1 MHRLGD
7 RLDRRDALPADT
19 PCEAAL
25 TLFLRDPDCRA
36 LAVVAG
42 DRPIGL
48 LAREPFLARMEVRGA
63 GARPVR
69 DVLEPDALAADAD
82 EPVEAFLA
90 RVLPERPAALLNGFI
105 IVRDGAYA
113 GVCDLA
119 RLAGAGRAA
128 TPRDKG
134 GKAGRAAAARAP
146 ESQSS
151 GPALIERLRA
161 QAREPIE
168 HARAAAEALARMR
181 LPHGAAAHVEVIAEA
196 AKSTLALLDVT
207 VDLQRAEAGRLELQP
222 AAQRL
227 QELMDAIE
235 TNWRARVETAGVTL
249 FVSYDGQP
257 DFAAMVDPARLTQVF
272 DALIGHAMVHA
283 GRGVIEASLQVRPAG
298 DGYELIGRVRDNAQA
313 YAPDYLD
320 TIFTGSGGG
329 LGAADAGLQ
338 LELMLASRA
347 MEAMDGRLEAK
358 ANPGPGATLS
368 FRMTAAEAEA
378 AGGPADAGPTG
389 GDSAR
394 AAHILVVDD
403 NATNRMVVE
412 ALCEMFDCSTESVV
426 DGVEAV
432 EAAKAGR
439 FDVILMDIKM
449 PRMDG
454 VTAAREI
461 RKLPAPA
468 GRVPI
473 IALTA
478 NADADEVAQYLAAGM
493 RMVVEKPIKPERL
506 MEALDAALAEDDSKA
521 AAA

>member
-7 RLDRRDALPADT
+7 RLDRRDALPADS

-25 TLFLRDPDCRA
+25 TQFLRDPHCRA
-36 LAVVAG
+36 IAVVAG

-48 LAREPFLARMEVRGA
+48 LTREPFLARMEVRGA
-63 GARPVR
+63 AARPVR
-69 DVLEPDALAADAD
+69 DVLEPEALVADAD

-90 RVLPERPAALLNGFI
+90 RTLPERPAALLNGFI

-119 RLAGAGRAA
+119 HLASA
-128 TPRDKG
+128 
-134 GKAGRAAAARAP
+134 GKAPLPHAKGAKSGRAAARAP
-146 ESQSS
+146 ESP
-151 GPALIERLRA
+151 GDAPALVERLRA

-168 HARAAAEALARMR
+168 HARAAAEALARLR
-181 LPHGAAAHVEVIAEA
+181 LPHGAGAHVEVIAEA
-196 AKSTLALLDVT
+196 AKSTLALLDVA

-235 TNWRARVETAGVTL
+235 TGWRARVETAGVTL

-257 DFAAMVDPARLTQVF
+257 DFAAMVDTARLIQVF

-283 GRGVIEASLQVRPAG
+283 GRGVIEASLQVRPAD
-298 DGYELIGRVRDNAQA
+298 DGFELVGRVRDNAES
-313 YAPDYLD
+313 YAPEYLD
-320 TIFTGSGGG
+320 TVFIGSGDGRDSA
-329 LGAADAGLQ
+329 GASLQ

-347 MEAMDGRLEAK
+347 MAAMDGRLEAK

-368 FRMTAAEAEA
+368 FRMTAAQAEA
-378 AGGPADAGPTG
+378 DGSAATDTIG

-478 NADADEVAQYLAAGM
+478 NADAEEVAQYLAAGM

-506 MEALDAALAEDDSKA
+506 MEALDAALAADDSKA